1 MFLAGRLPSP
11 FRGARSSLQQSQPAP
26 LPWHSF
32 QVTSFWKRPLSLHHL
47 SLSTLLYI
55 ILSACSSPLTLFSS
69 DSSQFLTIAKEKR
82 NIARTPKS
90 FVFVTS
96 LVINATVYYTVT
108 SDIALPTRC
117 WLKTYISTYI
127 FHIYV
132 LHIIVVVSSP
142 GFPSRDKPQ
151 APYPRIR
158 KIAKVSRVVFQGDSW
173 VDLHKQISEN
183 VHKIIT

>member
-11 FRGARSSLQQSQPAP
+11 LRGARSSLQQSQPAP

-117 WLKTYISTYI
+117 LTKRLYISTYI
-127 FHIYV
+127 PHIYV
-132 LHIIVVVSSP
+132 LHIIVVSWMTSSKLKIQ
-142 GFPSRDKPQ
+142 R
-151 APYPRIR
+151 R
-158 KIAKVSRVVFQGDSW
+158 KGINKYDVKVAQVR
-173 VDLHKQISEN
+173 LNI
-183 VHKIIT
+183 